1 MLRIFY
7 LTTFAALVTAEP
19 QLQSRVVGG
28 EVAKP
33 NFWPWQASLQALE
46 GSHYRHICGGVLIK
60 KQWVLTA
67 AHCFDNDNVSLVV
80 LGDHDLT
87 KIEGREQLHKV
98 KRTYIHPAW
107 DKNQGNDIALILLS
121 TEATLN
127 SYVKV
132 ATLPPSDQMPSAKW
146 TCYITGWGRTQTF
159 GPLSDVLKQAIL
171 PIVDTPLCRSS
182 YQPEGIS
189 VKDNMICAGGG
200 VNYGCIGDSGGPLNC
215 LVGTNYVVH
224 GLTSFGSFASY
235 IKKPTVFTRV
245 SAFIPWVQC
254 VIKGKRQL
262 CFECLNL

>member
-7 LTTFAALVTAEP
+7 LTTFAALDFSLPRVTAEP

-46 GSHYRHICGGVLIK
+46 GSRYRHICGGVLIK

-107 DKNQGNDIALILLS
+107 DKNQGSVVEDS
-121 TEATLN
+121 
-127 SYVKV
+127 S
-132 ATLPPSDQMPSAKW
+132 LP
-146 TCYITGWGRTQTF
+146 R
-159 GPLSDVLKQAIL
+159 
-171 PIVDTPLCRSS
+171 
-182 YQPEGIS
+182 
-189 VKDNMICAGGG
+189 
-200 VNYGCIGDSGGPLNC
+200 VN
-215 LVGTNYVVH
+215 
-224 GLTSFGSFASY
+224 A
-235 IKKPTVFTRV
+235 
-245 SAFIPWVQC
+245 
-254 VIKGKRQL
+254 
-262 CFECLNL
+262 